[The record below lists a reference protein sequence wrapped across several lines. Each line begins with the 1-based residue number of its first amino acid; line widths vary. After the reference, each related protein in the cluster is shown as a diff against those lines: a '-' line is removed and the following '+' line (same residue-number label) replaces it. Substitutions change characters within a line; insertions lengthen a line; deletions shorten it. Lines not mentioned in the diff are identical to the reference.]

1 MCLNNGGYS
10 VDIPMQR
17 FVLKSEEKML
27 LMRLQHIRAKLAK
40 LV

>member
-17 FVLKSEEKML
+17 FVLKSEEIM
-27 LMRLQHIRAKLAK
+27 HVRAKLAK

>member
-1 MCLNNGGYS
+1 
-10 VDIPMQR
+10 MQR

-27 LMRLQHIRAKLAK
+27 IKRLACVRAKLAK